1 MENNVFEQMARRY
14 DTEERIE
21 LAKVIVK
28 EVRPQL
34 RNSKSKSLID
44 YGSGTGLISLE
55 LSDLVDSILL
65 VDSSKQMLEVAKAK
79 ISHTGKTNSKV
90 LYSDFT
96 QETPELK
103 ADIILM
109 SLVLLHI
116 PDTKKILQE
125 LFNILNNDGKL
136 IIIDFDKNDKIN
148 HPKVHNGFSHEELK
162 KILSEV
168 GFKSIEIK
176 TFFHGN
182 RIFMNQDASMF
193 ISSSIKWFL
202 VFYFLVHII
211 SNIRTIHIKGLD
223 LWHFEMSLI
232 DFKSGNHILV
242 IPEKGAL
249 LEQAAMG
256 IFDWSITTFHVKTAK
271 ELSNK
276 APSLGI
282 KWRRL

>member
-1 MENNVFEQMARRY
+1 MENNVFEQMAKRY

-21 LAKVIVK
+21 LAKVIVD
-28 EVRPQL
+28 EVRPEL

-79 ISHTGKTNSKV
+79 ISHKGITNANA

-96 QETPELK
+96 EETPELK
-103 ADIILM
+103 ADIVLM

-125 LFNILNNDGKL
+125 LFNVLNNGGKL
-136 IIIDFDKNDKIN
+136 IIIDFDKNDKIS

-162 KILSEV
+162 KILSEI

-176 TFFHGN
+176 TFYHGN

-193 ISSSIKWFL
+193 ISSSIK
-202 VFYFLVHII
+202 
-211 SNIRTIHIKGLD
+211 
-223 LWHFEMSLI
+223 
-232 DFKSGNHILV
+232 
-242 IPEKGAL
+242 
-249 LEQAAMG
+249 
-256 IFDWSITTFHVKTAK
+256 
-271 ELSNK
+271 
-276 APSLGI
+276 
-282 KWRRL
+282 

>member
-1 MENNVFEQMARRY
+1 MENNVFEQMAKRY

-28 EVRPQL
+28 EVRPEL

-44 YGSGTGLISLE
+44 YGSGTGLIGLE
-55 LSDLVDSILL
+55 LSDLVNSILL
-65 VDSSKQMLEVAKAK
+65 VDSSEQMLEVAKAK
-79 ISHTGKTNSKV
+79 ISHKGITHSKV

-103 ADIILM
+103 ADIVLM

-125 LFNILNNDGKL
+125 LFNILNNGGKL

-162 KILSEV
+162 KRLSEV

-176 TFFHGN
+176 TFYHGN
-182 RIFMNQDASMF
+182 SIFMNQDASMF
-193 ISSSIKWFL
+193 ISSSIK
-202 VFYFLVHII
+202 
-211 SNIRTIHIKGLD
+211 
-223 LWHFEMSLI
+223 
-232 DFKSGNHILV
+232 
-242 IPEKGAL
+242 
-249 LEQAAMG
+249 
-256 IFDWSITTFHVKTAK
+256 
-271 ELSNK
+271 
-276 APSLGI
+276 
-282 KWRRL
+282 

>member
-1 MENNVFEQMARRY
+1 MENNVFEQMAKRY
-14 DTEERIE
+14 DTEERVE

-28 EVRPQL
+28 EVRPELQNNKS
-34 RNSKSKSLID
+34 NSLLD

-79 ISHTGKTNSKV
+79 ISHKGITNSKV

-103 ADIILM
+103 ADIVLM

-125 LFNILNNDGKL
+125 LFNILNNGGKL
-136 IIIDFDKNDKIN
+136 IIIDFDKNDKIH

-162 KILSEV
+162 KRLSES
-168 GFKSIEIK
+168 GFKSVEIK
-176 TFFHGN
+176 TFHHGN

-193 ISSSIKWFL
+193 ISSSIK
-202 VFYFLVHII
+202 
-211 SNIRTIHIKGLD
+211 
-223 LWHFEMSLI
+223 
-232 DFKSGNHILV
+232 
-242 IPEKGAL
+242 
-249 LEQAAMG
+249 
-256 IFDWSITTFHVKTAK
+256 
-271 ELSNK
+271 
-276 APSLGI
+276 
-282 KWRRL
+282 

>member
-1 MENNVFEQMARRY
+1 MENNVFEQMAKRY

-28 EVRPQL
+28 EVRPEL

-79 ISHTGKTNSKV
+79 ISHKGITNSKV
-90 LYSDFT
+90 IYSDFT

-103 ADIILM
+103 ADIVLM

-116 PDTKKILQE
+116 PDIKKILQE
-125 LFNILNNDGKL
+125 LYNILNNGGKL

-162 KILSEV
+162 KRLFEV
-168 GFKSIEIK
+168 GFQSIEIK
-176 TFFHGN
+176 TFYQGN

-193 ISSSIKWFL
+193 ISSSIK
-202 VFYFLVHII
+202 
-211 SNIRTIHIKGLD
+211 
-223 LWHFEMSLI
+223 
-232 DFKSGNHILV
+232 
-242 IPEKGAL
+242 
-249 LEQAAMG
+249 
-256 IFDWSITTFHVKTAK
+256 
-271 ELSNK
+271 
-276 APSLGI
+276 
-282 KWRRL
+282 

>member
-1 MENNVFEQMARRY
+1 MENNVFEQMAKRY

-21 LAKVIVK
+21 LAKVILK
-28 EVRPQL
+28 EVRPEL

-55 LSDLVDSILL
+55 LSNSVDSILL

-79 ISHTGKTNSKV
+79 ISRNGITNSKV

-96 QETPELK
+96 LETPELK
-103 ADIILM
+103 ADIVLM

-125 LFNILNNDGKL
+125 LFNIINDGGKL

-162 KILSEV
+162 KRLSEV

-176 TFFHGN
+176 TFYHGN
-182 RIFMNQDASMF
+182 HIFMNQDASMF
-193 ISSSIKWFL
+193 ISSSIK
-202 VFYFLVHII
+202 
-211 SNIRTIHIKGLD
+211 
-223 LWHFEMSLI
+223 
-232 DFKSGNHILV
+232 
-242 IPEKGAL
+242 
-249 LEQAAMG
+249 
-256 IFDWSITTFHVKTAK
+256 
-271 ELSNK
+271 
-276 APSLGI
+276 
-282 KWRRL
+282 

>member
-1 MENNVFEQMARRY
+1 MENNVFEQMAKRY

-28 EVRPQL
+28 EVRPEI

-79 ISHTGKTNSKV
+79 ISHKGITNSKV

-96 QETPELK
+96 QETPVLK
-103 ADIILM
+103 ADIVLM

-125 LFNILNNDGKL
+125 MFNILNNGGKL
-136 IIIDFDKNDKIN
+136 IIIDFDKNDKIH

-162 KILSEV
+162 KRLSEV

-176 TFFHGN
+176 TFYHGN

-193 ISSSIKWFL
+193 ISSSIK
-202 VFYFLVHII
+202 
-211 SNIRTIHIKGLD
+211 
-223 LWHFEMSLI
+223 
-232 DFKSGNHILV
+232 
-242 IPEKGAL
+242 
-249 LEQAAMG
+249 
-256 IFDWSITTFHVKTAK
+256 
-271 ELSNK
+271 
-276 APSLGI
+276 
-282 KWRRL
+282 

>member
-1 MENNVFEQMARRY
+1 MENNVFEQMAKRY
-14 DTEERIE
+14 DTDERID

-28 EVRPQL
+28 EVRPEL
-34 RNSKSKSLID
+34 LNSKSKSLID
-44 YGSGTGLISLE
+44 YGSGTGLISLD

-65 VDSSKQMLEVAKAK
+65 VDSSEQMLEVAKAK
-79 ISHTGKTNSKV
+79 ISHKGITNTKV

-125 LFNILNNDGKL
+125 LFNILNNGGKL

-162 KILSEV
+162 KGLSEV
-168 GFKSIEIK
+168 GFKSIDIK
-176 TFFHGN
+176 TFHQGN

-193 ISSSIKWFL
+193 ISSSIK
-202 VFYFLVHII
+202 
-211 SNIRTIHIKGLD
+211 
-223 LWHFEMSLI
+223 
-232 DFKSGNHILV
+232 
-242 IPEKGAL
+242 
-249 LEQAAMG
+249 
-256 IFDWSITTFHVKTAK
+256 
-271 ELSNK
+271 
-276 APSLGI
+276 
-282 KWRRL
+282 

>member
-1 MENNVFEQMARRY
+1 MEDNVFEQIAKRY

-28 EVRPQL
+28 EVRPEL

-65 VDSSKQMLEVAKAK
+65 VDSSKEMLEIAKAK
-79 ISHTGKTNSKV
+79 IPNKGMTNSKV

-116 PDTKKILQE
+116 PDTIKILQE
-125 LFNILNNDGKL
+125 LYNILNNGGKL
-136 IIIDFDKNDKIN
+136 IIIDFNKNDKIK

-162 KILSEV
+162 KRLSEV
-168 GFKSIEIK
+168 GFKSNEIK
-176 TFFHGN
+176 TFYHGN

-193 ISSSIKWFL
+193 ISSSIK
-202 VFYFLVHII
+202 
-211 SNIRTIHIKGLD
+211 
-223 LWHFEMSLI
+223 
-232 DFKSGNHILV
+232 
-242 IPEKGAL
+242 
-249 LEQAAMG
+249 
-256 IFDWSITTFHVKTAK
+256 
-271 ELSNK
+271 
-276 APSLGI
+276 
-282 KWRRL
+282 

>member
-1 MENNVFEQMARRY
+1 MENNVFEEMANRY

-28 EVRPQL
+28 EVRPEL

-55 LSDLVDSILL
+55 LSDLFDSILL
-65 VDSSKQMLEVAKAK
+65 VDSSKQMLEVARAK
-79 ISHTGKTNSKV
+79 ISHKGITNSKV

-103 ADIILM
+103 ADIVLM

-125 LFNILNNDGKL
+125 LFNILNNGGKL

-162 KILSEV
+162 QKLSEV

-176 TFFHGN
+176 TFYQGN

-193 ISSSIKWFL
+193 ISNSIK
-202 VFYFLVHII
+202 
-211 SNIRTIHIKGLD
+211 
-223 LWHFEMSLI
+223 
-232 DFKSGNHILV
+232 
-242 IPEKGAL
+242 
-249 LEQAAMG
+249 
-256 IFDWSITTFHVKTAK
+256 
-271 ELSNK
+271 
-276 APSLGI
+276 
-282 KWRRL
+282 

>member
-1 MENNVFEQMARRY
+1 MENNVFEQMAKRY
-14 DTEERIE
+14 DTEERME

-28 EVRPQL
+28 EVRPEL
-34 RNSKSKSLID
+34 RNSKTKSLID

-65 VDSSKQMLEVAKAK
+65 VDSSEQMLEVAKAK
-79 ISHTGKTNSKV
+79 ISHKGMTNSKV

-96 QETPELK
+96 QETPKLK
-103 ADIILM
+103 ADIVLM

-125 LFNILNNDGKL
+125 LFNILNDGGKL

-162 KILSEV
+162 KRLSEV

-176 TFFHGN
+176 TFHHGK

-193 ISSSIKWFL
+193 ISSSIK
-202 VFYFLVHII
+202 
-211 SNIRTIHIKGLD
+211 
-223 LWHFEMSLI
+223 
-232 DFKSGNHILV
+232 
-242 IPEKGAL
+242 
-249 LEQAAMG
+249 
-256 IFDWSITTFHVKTAK
+256 
-271 ELSNK
+271 
-276 APSLGI
+276 
-282 KWRRL
+282 